1 MRTSLRARL
10 LLSFVFVILAMVLI
24 IGGTML
30 VYVARGNL
38 VSRLRLQAVA
48 GQLVQRQNLSTLD
61 RETAQQ
67 VLERIDEATGM
78 RVMLIDLEGAVK
90 LDSRSD
96 EAAEFPEFSRIPRDI
111 RRDIFI
117 AEDLNGNRWLYT
129 GRPVSSNSVLLIAVQ
144 RQPLREIL
152 GSPITAE
159 LIQALTISG
168 AVAVVLS
175 ILLAVWIT
183 RSVASPL
190 QKISQAARRIA
201 EGEAIKVA
209 PEGPREVR
217 ALGEAFNEMADK
229 LHASQVSQRDFVANV
244 SHELKTPL
252 TSVQG
257 FAQAI
262 LDGTA
267 SSAEDQKNAAQVIYD
282 EAGRMHRMVL
292 DLLDLARLDAGT
304 ADLTRERLE
313 LADLL
318 QRVVEKFTPQS
329 REAQVALV
337 VRIEPLPAMIG
348 DGDRLVQVFTNLVD
362 NALKHTPPGGKVTLL
377 AKSVDEQAEVSV
389 EDTGTGIPPDEL
401 SRIFERFYQM
411 DKARQG
417 GPRHGAGLGLAIARE
432 IVHAHGGEMTAT
444 SQVGH
449 GSRFSVRLPF
459 AKPDDETLVVPIKR

>member
-1 MRTSLRARL
+1 MRSSLRVRL
-10 LLSFVFVILAMVLI
+10 LLSFSFVIGAMALI

-38 VSRLRLQAVA
+38 VSRLRLQTAA
-48 GQLVQRQNLSTLD
+48 AQLAQRPNIPVRD
-61 RETAQQ
+61 AEAAQQ
-67 VLERIDEATGM
+67 ALERFDEATGM
-78 RVMLIDLEGAVK
+78 RMLVIDSEGAVRLDSRTGASSAFPEFLRIPRNPQRDIFLIDDLEG
-90 LDSRSD
+90 
-96 EAAEFPEFSRIPRDI
+96 
-111 RRDIFI
+111 
-117 AEDLNGNRWLYT
+117 NRWVYT
-129 GRPVSSNSVLLIAVQ
+129 GRPITNELTLIAAVQ
-144 RQPLREIL
+144 RQPLREMI

-159 LIQALTISG
+159 LLQALLISG

-175 ILLAVWIT
+175 MLLALWIT
-183 RSVASPL
+183 RSVAAPL
-190 QKISQAARRIA
+190 QKISQAARQIA
-201 EGEAIKVA
+201 EGEEIKVA

-217 ALGEAFNEMADK
+217 ALGESFNEMAEK

-267 SSAEDQKNAAQVIYD
+267 NSPEDQKQAAQVIYD

-304 ADLTRERLE
+304 ADFKRERLE
-313 LADLL
+313 LAVLL

-329 REAQVALV
+329 REAQVDLI
-337 VRIEPLPAMIG
+337 VRIDSLPPMTG

-362 NALKHTPPGGKVTLL
+362 NALKHTPAGGKVTLL
-377 AKSVDEQAEVSV
+377 ARQVSGQAEVSI
-389 EDTGTGIPPDEL
+389 EDTGAGIPPEEL

-411 DKARQG
+411 DKSRQG
-417 GPRHGAGLGLAIARE
+417 GPQHGAGLGLAIAKE
-432 IVHAHGGEMTAT
+432 IVHAHGGEMNAT
-444 SQVGH
+444 SREGH

-459 AKPDDETLVVPIKR
+459 AKPDDETLVVPLKR